1 MNKEILIS
9 GYFSDYSEVSLG
21 YIIADLNSGI
31 IKEYKT
37 SNLYQGEF
45 KGERYDYDDNY
56 IIYPGDFNAHS
67 HPEQSLYTDIVDKDW
82 NLATWCKNTI
92 YKYSINLTPNLVY
105 LACCR
110 AFSKMLSLGVTTAMV
125 SFYCHNNEDNIFDK
139 EVIRSA
145 TDSGIRL
152 YYGRMNYDVIDEEA
166 YGDKKNS
173 QCSFFETPEKAE
185 ENYKSLLLENK
196 FPTVEIAPS
205 VHSIHGSTKEAII
218 RAINL
223 GNKYDKYIQFHLSED
238 ESDVK
243 LSLRLYGKRPIEF
256 LLNLLE
262 NGEVKNLSRVIL
274 SDCVW
279 INHRERE
286 IIKEQNMTVVLN
298 PRMNH
303 RVKTGEAD
311 LIKFIFAGI
320 IPYLGTDGEASNDD
334 LSIKGEREYL
344 KKRYS
349 DIDSMFID
357 KIGTKSFRFKQ
368 GYIGEI
374 KTGNFCDVKVLK
386 VTEFEEALETSEVVD
401 VFVGGK
407 KVLSSGRMVN
417 FDVEEAIEIP
427 LKKLFNLGVKNNV
440 ENSVEED
447 VGELLIKKRFTIS
460 TAESCT
466 GGLLA
471 GKLINYP
478 GISSVFMEGA
488 ITYSNEAKI
497 RNLNVK
503 KETLN
508 KYGAVSSQTAK
519 EMAIGIAKAAGTDI
533 GVSVTGLAGPGGG
546 TERKPVGL
554 VYVGLYIRGKVKVK
568 ELHLLGN
575 RQKVRA
581 ETVMVTL
588 RWIKAELMNIL

>member
-1 MNKEILIS
+1 MNKEILIT
-9 GYFSDYSEVSLG
+9 GYFSDYSEVFSG
-21 YIIADLNSGI
+21 YIIAELNTGI

-37 SNLYQGEF
+37 DCKYEGEF
-45 KGERYDYDDNY
+45 MGERYDYDSNY

-92 YKYSINLTPNLVY
+92 YKYSINLTPNHVY
-105 LACCR
+105 LACSR
-110 AFSKMLSLGVTTAMV
+110 AFSRMLSLGVTTVMV
-125 SFYCHNNEDNIFDK
+125 SFYCHGNEDNIFDK
-139 EVIRSA
+139 EVIRA
-145 TDSGIRL
+145 GTDSGIRL
-152 YYGRMNYDVIDEEA
+152 YYGRMNYDVIDEDA
-166 YGDKKNS
+166 YGEKKAS
-173 QCSFFETPEKAE
+173 QTSFFETPERAE
-185 ENYKSLLLENK
+185 ENYKNLLQENK
-196 FPTVEIAPS
+196 YPTVEIAPS
-205 VHSIHGSTKEAII
+205 VHSIHASTKEAIV

-238 ESDVK
+238 VADVE
-243 LSLRLYGKRPIEF
+243 LSLKLYGKRPIEF

-262 NGEVKNLSRVIL
+262 NGEVESLSRVML

-279 INHRERE
+279 INTRERE
-286 IIKEQNMTVVLN
+286 IIKEQKMIVVLN

-303 RVKTGEAD
+303 RIKTGEAD

-334 LSIKGEREYL
+334 LSITGEREYL

-386 VTEFEEALETSEVVD
+386 VAEASEVLETSQVAD
-401 VFVGGK
+401 VFVGGN
-407 KVLSSGRMVN
+407 KVLASGRLVN
-417 FDVEEAIEIP
+417 LDVEKSIEMP
-427 LKKLFNLGVKNNV
+427 LRKLFNQVVKTKV
-440 ENSVEED
+440 ENSIEED
-447 VGELLIKKRFTIS
+447 VGELLIKKGFTIA

-478 GISSVFMEGA
+478 GISAVFMEGT

-508 KYGAVSSQTAK
+508 KYGAVSRETAE
-519 EMAIGIAKAAGTDI
+519 EMAIGIAKAAGTDV

-554 VYVGLYIRGKVKVK
+554 VYVGLYIRGEVKVK

-575 RQKVRA
+575 RQKVR
-581 ETVMVTL
+581 EDTVMAAL
-588 RWIKAELMNIL
+588 RWIKAELMKF